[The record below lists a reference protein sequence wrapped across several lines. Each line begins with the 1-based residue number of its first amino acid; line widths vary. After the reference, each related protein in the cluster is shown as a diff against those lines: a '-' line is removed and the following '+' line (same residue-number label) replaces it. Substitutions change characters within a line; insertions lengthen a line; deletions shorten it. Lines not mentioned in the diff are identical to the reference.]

1 VADERDAPPPLTL
14 STPPV
19 HHDGA
24 GDGVQEP
31 ARPDRAA
38 LDEIERSLDDVAA
51 SLTRMG

>member
-1 VADERDAPPPLTL
+1 MADERDAPPPLTL

-19 HHDGA
+19 PD
-24 GDGVQEP
+24 DGVKEP

>member
-1 VADERDAPPPLTL
+1 MADERDAPSSLTL